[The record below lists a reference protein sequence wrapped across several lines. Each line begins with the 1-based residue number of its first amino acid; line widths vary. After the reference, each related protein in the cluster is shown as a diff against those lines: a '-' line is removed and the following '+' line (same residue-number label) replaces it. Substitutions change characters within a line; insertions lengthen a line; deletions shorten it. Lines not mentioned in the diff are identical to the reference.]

1 MATTVL
7 DIVTGAIVLLGVRV
21 SESGVTAAEGVD
33 GLAALNDM
41 MNEWN
46 VDGIDVG
53 YETLDDT
60 ADEIFVDLGSIGAMK
75 ANLAIYIASEYE
87 RTPSLTLEKRARR
100 SKNSLRASIAINPSQ
115 FPDTLPVGSGNEG
128 NNFVADGDAP
138 GNVRSSRFFPSNV
151 RRQCN

>member
-1 MATTVL
+1 MVTTVL
-7 DIVTGAIVLLGVRV
+7 DIVTGALSLLEIRV
-21 SESGVTAAEGVD
+21 AESGVTPAEGVD

-53 YETLDDT
+53 YESLDDT

-75 ANLAIYIASEYE
+75 ANLAIYIAPEYG
-87 RTPSLTLEKRARR
+87 RTPSVALKRRARR

-115 FPDTLPVGSGNEG
+115 FPDTLPVGSGNED
-128 NNFVADGDAP
+128 NNFVGDGDAP
-138 GNVRSSRFFPSNV
+138 GNLRDSRFYPSNA

>member
-7 DIVTGAIVLLGVRV
+7 DIVTGALQLLGVRV
-21 SESGVTAAEGVD
+21 AESGVTSAEGVD
-33 GLAALNDM
+33 GLTALNDM

-53 YETLDDT
+53 YESLDDT

-75 ANLAIYIASEYE
+75 ANLAVYIAPEYDKTVSPALAE
-87 RTPSLTLEKRARR
+87 RARR
-100 SKNSLRASIAINPSQ
+100 SRRSLRASITLNPAQ
-115 FPDTLPVGSGNEG
+115 FPDTLPVGSGNED
-128 NNFVADGDAP
+128 NNFVGDGDAP
-138 GNVRSSRFFPSNV
+138 GNVRDSRFYPSNA

>member
-7 DIVTGAIVLLGVRV
+7 DIVTGALQLLEVRV
-21 SESGVTAAEGVD
+21 AESGVTSAEGVD

-75 ANLAIYIASEYE
+75 AGLAIYIAPEYGK
-87 RTPSLTLEKRARR
+87 TPSLILERRARR

-115 FPDTLPVGSGNEG
+115 LPDTLPVGSGNED

>member
-7 DIVTGAIVLLGVRV
+7 DIVTGALQLLAVRV
-21 SESGVTAAEGVD
+21 AESGVTPSEGVD

-53 YETLDDT
+53 YESLDDT

-75 ANLAIYIASEYE
+75 ANLAVYIAPEYGKTVSPALAE
-87 RTPSLTLEKRARR
+87 RARR
-100 SKNSLRASIAINPSQ
+100 SRRSLRASIPLNPAQ
-115 FPDTLPVGSGNEG
+115 FPDTLPVGSGNED
-128 NNFVADGDAP
+128 NNFVGDGDAP
-138 GNVRSSRFFPSNV
+138 GNVRDSRFYPSNA